1 VSAPASWP
9 VEPGCV
15 ALLARA
21 AKLLGKARVGL
32 LTHPA
37 GVLPDLTYLADR
49 LIDHPQVDLTALF
62 GPEHGLAAQAQD
74 MIAVGQS
81 TYRGVTVYSL
91 YGDSEEQ
98 IRPRAGMLAQID
110 VLVIDLQDVGARYY
124 TYIYTMAYCLEA
136 CAQAG
141 IPVIVCDRPNPLNGV
156 TLEGPLLQKEWASFV
171 GRYPLPVRHALTAG
185 ELAQWWSEQYGW
197 PLELTVLPARHWRRE
212 MYFDQCGLP
221 WTPPSPNMPT
231 LDTAIVYPGGCL
243 LEGTNLSEGRGTTRP
258 FETIGAPWLD
268 GRRLAATLNER
279 ELPGVVFRP
288 ISFVPTFHKFAGEPC
303 GGVFVHVIDRQAF
316 QPFRSYVELIA
327 AARNLH
333 PDHFAW
339 RTEPYEF
346 VADRLAIDLLCG
358 SDHVRRHLE
367 EGGDVA
373 ALTADWEKEAADFT
387 ARRQNHLLMEYA
399 SPD

>member
-1 VSAPASWP
+1 VI
-9 VEPGCV
+9 
-15 ALLARA
+15 ALHV
-21 AKLLGKARVGL
+21 LG
-32 LTHPA
+32 
-37 GVLPDLTYLADR
+37 
-49 LIDHPQVDLTALF
+49 AL
-62 GPEHGLAAQAQD
+62 
-74 MIAVGQS
+74 S
-81 TYRGVTVYSL
+81 
-91 YGDSEEQ
+91 
-98 IRPRAGMLAQID
+98 
-110 VLVIDLQDVGARYY
+110 
-124 TYIYTMAYCLEA
+124 
-136 CAQAG
+136 
-141 IPVIVCDRPNPLNGV
+141 
-156 TLEGPLLQKEWASFV
+156 
-171 GRYPLPVRHALTAG
+171 HALTAG

-197 PLELTVLPARHWRRE
+197 PLELTVLPARHWRRD

-358 SDHVRRHLE
+358 SDRVRRHLE

-387 ARRQNHLLMEYA
+387 ARRQNHLLAEYA
-399 SPD
+399 PPE